1 VWWVG
6 HQAKHPDPTKIKII
20 KPLIKA
26 QNVHR
31 HRQELRKGRIIFEF
45 RTWNVKTPYRNGKVT
60 TSILQLRKYE
70 LQVTAVP
77 EAKWNY
83 GSEKSYCAL

>member
-1 VWWVG
+1 LG
-6 HQAKHPDPTKIKII
+6 IRLITKIKIVKTQI
-20 KPLIKA
+20 KT

-31 HRQELRKGRIIFEF
+31 HRQELRKWRIISEF

-60 TSILQLRKYE
+60 TIILQLQKYK

-77 EAKWNY
+77 EAEMELWI
-83 GSEKSYCAL
+83 